1 MPRTDRRPRTRH
13 DPAVRR
19 AEILAV
25 ATVLFG
31 AHAYP
36 EVALTAIA
44 ERVGV
49 SEALVL
55 RYFGTKA
62 ELYTAVVDA
71 ALTRLRAGHDAA
83 DAALPAD
90 APPRSRVARS
100 IEVYLDAV
108 AAAPVGWSAP
118 LRGEGVP
125 AADRLRAQARTG
137 YVDRLAAVLD
147 VDPAGNPG
155 LALRGYL
162 GFLESACLA
171 WADQGCPPT
180 SRPALLAMSLDA
192 LQAAL
197 TAARTPP

>member
-1 MPRTDRRPRTRH
+1 MPRTDRRPRTRQ

-25 ATVLFG
+25 AAVLFG
-31 AHAYP
+31 VRPYP
-36 EVALTAIA
+36 DVAVTAIA

-62 ELYTAVVDA
+62 ELYTAVVEA
-71 ALTRLRAGHDAA
+71 ALARLQAEHEAA
-83 DAALPAD
+83 DAALPAGT
-90 APPRSRVARS
+90 PPMSRVARS
-100 IEVYLDAV
+100 IEVYLDVV

-125 AADRLRAQARTG
+125 AADRLRAQALTG
-137 YVDRLAAVLD
+137 YVDRLADVLS
-147 VDPAGNPG
+147 VDPTGPAG

-171 WADQGCPPT
+171 WADRGCPAS

-197 TAARTPP
+197 EAAR